1 MNLFA
6 NQNILLIGLSS
17 IIGMVA
23 IFYWSLKIKRNR
35 LTLLTSHQLLSKL
48 TPNWSLKQ
56 QILKF
61 SLFGLGIIFLF
72 LGLARPQWGSEKR
85 KTQPAGID
93 ILIALDVSKSML
105 ARDVRPNRL
114 ERVKL
119 SINNLLD
126 RVEGDR
132 LGLIAFS
139 GSAFLQC
146 PLTLDHQAFTKTL
159 NDLQVGI
166 IKRPGTD
173 LSRPIEE
180 AIHSFSKDDTDR
192 FLILLSDGEDLEG
205 KGLKQAKKAAKD
217 GVRIYTIGIGAK
229 GGARIPMDPLGQSAR
244 NFLRDPQGQTVI
256 TKLDENSLRAIADA
270 SQGKYFSLGPTGEGL
285 AKVLGILQT
294 IGQQKKREQL
304 STELPIDR
312 YRLFVFIGFLFLCL
326 EMLTS
331 KISKTV
337 STSGNALGI
346 ILLLFISGCIKQD
359 NIKRAEDAL
368 EKGNP
373 EQAAKFFK
381 AEINASRSAG
391 DPTDPRLF
399 LNAGLADL
407 QAGNLQEAEESFQ
420 ISLDANLDDPIIQA
434 KALNGLGNINYLKA
448 NQFLDQRNIAEA
460 RKSWL
465 QSINHYES
473 SLRIDGNDKAKQ
485 NLESL
490 NKQIQERIN
499 ALICKITGKIWR
511 DINGDGKP
519 QKTEPNLKGFV
530 FWDRDGNGEHN
541 KTSEPVIQ
549 SNDQGIFSFE
559 WISDQYP
566 TSIRLGTKL
575 TESNQSK
582 NAFLLPMLPP
592 PPPPENPAQVKNYF
606 LNLNKPG
613 DKIIG
618 IPYRAAPILKGQ
630 IWKDENGN
638 GFKDSEDNGYSSVK
652 LYLDQNG
659 NFELDQNE
667 TSFEPAED
675 GSFTQPVPPGQYSIC
690 IQPQNP
696 DANITFPIEENKA
709 YLAWTD
715 FESKSE
721 NLDFGIQDNNQQDQN
736 STKPQSQP
744 QSSPPEDPQDKKNS
758 ESQPLPEE
766 INALYERLLQ
776 EMESKSEPLEQ
787 EFEAIHSTTSGRDY

>member
-1 MNLFA
+1 MNFFA
-6 NQNILLIGLSS
+6 DQNILLIGLFSL
-17 IIGMVA
+17 IGLVV
-23 IFYWSLKIKRNR
+23 IFYWSQKIKRKR
-35 LTLLTSHQLLSKL
+35 LYLLTSHQLLPKL

-61 SLFGLGIIFLF
+61 SLLGTGIFFLF

-85 KTQPAGID
+85 KSQPSGID

-146 PLTLDHQAFTKTL
+146 PLTLDHQAFSKTL
-159 NDLQVGI
+159 NDLKVGI

-205 KGLKQAKKAAKD
+205 KGLKQAKEAAKD

-229 GGARIPMDPLGQSAR
+229 GGARIPMDPLGQSAK

-270 SQGKYFSLGPTGEGL
+270 SKGKYFSLGPTGEGL

-312 YRLFVFIGFLFLCL
+312 YNLFVFIGFLFLCL

-331 KISKTV
+331 KISKAF
-337 STSGNALGI
+337 STRGNAFAI
-346 ILLLFISGCIKQD
+346 ILLLFFSGCIKQD
-359 NIKRAEDAL
+359 NVKRAEDAL

-373 EQAAKFFK
+373 EQAAEFFK
-381 AEINASRSAG
+381 AEINASISAG

-407 QAGNLQEAEESFQ
+407 QAGNLQDAEESFQ

-434 KALNGLGNINYLKA
+434 KALNGLGNIYYLKA

-460 RKSWL
+460 RKAWV

-519 QKTEPNLKGFV
+519 QKTEPNLQGYV
-530 FWDRDGNGEHN
+530 YWDKDENGEHN
-541 KTSEPVIQ
+541 KTTEPIIQ
-549 SNDQGIFSFE
+549 SDEHGIFSFE

-582 NAFLLPMLPP
+582 NSFLLPMFPP
-592 PPPPENPAQVKNYF
+592 PPPPENPALVKNYF
-606 LNLNKPG
+606 LNLSKPG
-613 DKIIG
+613 EKIIG
-618 IPYRAAPILKGQ
+618 MPYRSAPILKGQ
-630 IWKDENGN
+630 VWKDENGN
-638 GFKDSEDNGYSSVK
+638 GFRDSEDNGFASVK

-659 NFELDQNE
+659 NFQLDQNE
-667 TSFEPAED
+667 TSFEPSED
-675 GSFTQPVPPGQYSIC
+675 GSFIQPVPPGQYSVC

-696 DANITFPIEENKA
+696 DANITFPIEEKKA

-721 NLDFGIQDNNQQDQN
+721 NLDFGIQDNSQQDQN
-736 STKPQSQP
+736 SSNPQN
-744 QSSPPEDPQDKKNS
+744 QSNPAPPEDPQENKNS
-758 ESQPLPEE
+758 EPQPLPEE

-787 EFEAIHSTTSGRDY
+787 EVEAIHSITSGRDY

>member
-205 KGLKQAKKAAKD
+205 KGLKQAKEAAKD

-407 QAGNLQEAEESFQ
+407 QAGNLQDAEESFQ
-420 ISLDANLDDPIIQA
+420 ISLDANLDNPIIQA
-434 KALNGLGNINYLKA
+434 KALNGLGNIKYLRA

-592 PPPPENPAQVKNYF
+592 PPPPENPAKVKNYF
-606 LNLNKPG
+606 VNLNKPG
-613 DKIIG
+613 EKIIG
-618 IPYRAAPILKGQ
+618 MPYRSAPILKGQ

-690 IQPQNP
+690 IKPQNP

-744 QSSPPEDPQDKKNS
+744 QPSPPEDPQDKKNS

-787 EFEAIHSTTSGRDY
+787 EVEAIHSTTSGRDY

>member
-6 NQNILLIGLSS
+6 NQNILFIGLSS
-17 IIGMVA
+17 IIGLVA
-23 IFYWSLKIKRNR
+23 IFYWSQKIKRKR
-35 LTLLTSHQLLSKL
+35 LTLLTSYQLLPKL

-205 KGLKQAKKAAKD
+205 KGLKQAKEAAKD

-331 KISKTV
+331 KVSKAF
-337 STSGNALGI
+337 SNSGNALGI
-346 ILLLFISGCIKQD
+346 ILLFFISGCIKQD

-373 EQAAKFFK
+373 EQAAKFF
-381 AEINASRSAG
+381 
-391 DPTDPRLF
+391 
-399 LNAGLADL
+399 
-407 QAGNLQEAEESFQ
+407 
-420 ISLDANLDDPIIQA
+420 
-434 KALNGLGNINYLKA
+434 
-448 NQFLDQRNIAEA
+448 
-460 RKSWL
+460 
-465 QSINHYES
+465 
-473 SLRIDGNDKAKQ
+473 
-485 NLESL
+485 
-490 NKQIQERIN
+490 
-499 ALICKITGKIWR
+499 
-511 DINGDGKP
+511 
-519 QKTEPNLKGFV
+519 
-530 FWDRDGNGEHN
+530 
-541 KTSEPVIQ
+541 
-549 SNDQGIFSFE
+549 
-559 WISDQYP
+559 
-566 TSIRLGTKL
+566 
-575 TESNQSK
+575 
-582 NAFLLPMLPP
+582 
-592 PPPPENPAQVKNYF
+592 
-606 LNLNKPG
+606 
-613 DKIIG
+613 
-618 IPYRAAPILKGQ
+618 
-630 IWKDENGN
+630 
-638 GFKDSEDNGYSSVK
+638 
-652 LYLDQNG
+652 
-659 NFELDQNE
+659 
-667 TSFEPAED
+667 
-675 GSFTQPVPPGQYSIC
+675 
-690 IQPQNP
+690 
-696 DANITFPIEENKA
+696 
-709 YLAWTD
+709 
-715 FESKSE
+715 
-721 NLDFGIQDNNQQDQN
+721 
-736 STKPQSQP
+736 
-744 QSSPPEDPQDKKNS
+744 
-758 ESQPLPEE
+758 
-766 INALYERLLQ
+766 
-776 EMESKSEPLEQ
+776 
-787 EFEAIHSTTSGRDY
+787 